1 MNQITTREVTTKK
14 DFRKFLRFPY
24 KLFEDDSMWVPSL
37 IMDEKTTFNPKKNPA
52 LDYCDCK
59 IFLAYRGK
67 EVVGRIVGIIN
78 RRSNEIWKE
87 KRVRFGWLDFVDDEK
102 VCESLLDSVARWGK
116 EHGMTEIVG
125 PMGFTD
131 MDKEGMI
138 VEGFDVDCPMACYY
152 NPPYYPQHMENLSYK
167 KAVDWIQ
174 YQIQANQPIPEKVC
188 RINEMIKDKYQLS
201 IVEGMSMKK
210 IAKRYGLKLFDTL
223 NEAFSGLFGYVP
235 LNDKQKEFYI
245 KQYFPFLD
253 KRLICLVVDTEDDI
267 VAFGISMPS
276 LSKALRKSK
285 GRLFPFGWFH
295 ILKALKNFENIDLYL
310 NGVKPEWQKKGIHS
324 IYYTEMNKK
333 YIELGAKMAIANP
346 QLEDNLAARVWEKY
360 DSRIAVR
367 RRAYIKS
374 IE

>member
-59 IFLAYRGK
+59 IFLAYSGK

-210 IAKRYGLKLFDTL
+210 IAEKYGLKLFDTL

-235 LNDKQKEFYI
+235 LNDKQKQFYI

-253 KRLICLVVDTEDDI
+253 KRLICLVVDTEDNI

-324 IYYTEMNKK
+324 IYYAEMNKK

>member
-201 IVEGMSMKK
+201 IVEGISMKK
-210 IAKRYGLKLFDTL
+210 IAERYGLKLFDTL

>member
-210 IAKRYGLKLFDTL
+210 IAERYGLKLFDTL